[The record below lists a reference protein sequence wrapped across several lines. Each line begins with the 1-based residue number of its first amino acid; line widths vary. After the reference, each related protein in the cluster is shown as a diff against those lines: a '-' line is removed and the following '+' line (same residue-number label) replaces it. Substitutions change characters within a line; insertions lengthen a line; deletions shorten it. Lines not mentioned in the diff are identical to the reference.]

1 MDKIEK
7 VINYFRNLNE
17 EGIVNSVG
25 NTGYQG
31 GGDQSKAGYDK
42 VVGLVRRNKKKYLKS
57 APRKPWLDF
66 LRNGRGS

>member
-1 MDKIEK
+1 MNKIDK
-7 VINYFRNLNE
+7 VVQYFRNLNE
-17 EGIVNSVG
+17 EPTNSVG

-42 VVGLVRRNKKKYLKS
+42 VVGLVRRTKKKYLKS